1 MSMHIGLKNQ
11 VLSVWLLSF
20 LMLGCQFNR
29 DKKKTTQVIE
39 SDVSDSISD
48 QEVEI
53 IAVVENILK
62 AAGNYN
68 LEELDRLTSDKAVI
82 GYTML
87 KGGGWKNTE
96 VTIDEYFESIRN
108 RDLKPYIEIV
118 SDYDI
123 IVTEERMA
131 LVRADAVVNK
141 FGIPGLR
148 EINHIILI
156 KDGNQWKLLSIG
168 WTAQEQPGEKR
179 KFDLEIFARG
189 YAQAWGSQR
198 PGFVA
203 MFFEEDGSLQVND
216 GDPAIGREAISNTAQ
231 SFMTKFPDMNVRFD
245 SLAYKTNGVEFHWT
259 LTGTDSAP
267 EGKDHK
273 VKVSGYEFWT
283 MGEGNLVKKSKGNFP
298 SEEYNRQ
305 LEFGIE

>member
-1 MSMHIGLKNQ
+1 MHIGLKNQ

>member
-198 PGFVA
+198 PRFVA

>member
-1 MSMHIGLKNQ
+1 MHIGLKNQ

-198 PGFVA
+198 PRFVA